1 MASYTALRYSG
12 MADDFDNWT
21 VQLRK
26 GFLELCVLSA
36 LAGSERYGFDL
47 VRRLAEIPGF
57 SVAVGTLYP
66 LLSRLR
72 QHGLVRTR
80 LEESSSGP
88 ARKYYAL
95 TREGQR
101 TLLAMREHLSGLVE
115 GLDRLQREGKE

>member
-1 MASYTALRYSG
+1 

-36 LAGSERYGFDL
+36 LAGRERYGFDL
-47 VRRLAEIPGF
+47 VKSLAAIPGLG
-57 SVAVGTLYP
+57 VAVGTLYP

-72 QHGLVRTR
+72 QQGLVRTR
-80 LEESSSGP
+80 LEESSAGP

-101 TLLAMREHLSGLVE
+101 TLLAMREHLASLVD
-115 GLDRLQREGKE
+115 GLDRLQREGEE